1 MNKSKYF
8 LEKEQNKE
16 FLTEQQQPTGKMKK
30 IIPSLL
36 FTFFLSLFYPI
47 KLTRQQNPS
56 TASPHAPLPAGAG
69 DAMPLAIPFLHL
81 PPNPAPFHHPFRIHR
96 TQQSHP
102 HLSLRTRRPSAS
114 AAAAA
119 EAENPS
125 APVDVEMVRGQD
137 GVWTAR
143 SPTVVI
149 LWDLDNKPPRGPPF
163 LAANSLIAAA
173 SLLGRVVSISAFA
186 NRHAFSHLPAW
197 VAAERRDRRALDRAE
212 RAGTAAP
219 SVPYTCAVCGRRF
232 PTRPDLTRHFRQ
244 LHERERNKKLSRLRS
259 LKGKKRQKYRER
271 FITGNTKYEDAAREL
286 LTPKVGYGLA
296 SELRRAGVQV
306 RTVSDKPQAADHA
319 LKRQVK
325 HSLACGVDW
334 MVLVSDDSDFTD
346 TVRNARAA
354 DLRTVVVGDV
364 CRALGK
370 VADIWLPWDRVENG
384 EVDEGMLRSCTLSE
398 FGQDK
403 EDEQGE
409 EFRLDW
415 DTSDLDDVVDDI
427 VGMRTSLLGAAAI
440 SAFADEDI
448 TDGIFGVDNMF
459 WSSDDEEE
467 DGYL

>member
-1 MNKSKYF
+1 
-8 LEKEQNKE
+8 
-16 FLTEQQQPTGKMKK
+16 
-30 IIPSLL
+30 
-36 FTFFLSLFYPI
+36 
-47 KLTRQQNPS
+47 
-56 TASPHAPLPAGAG
+56 
-69 DAMPLAIPFLHL
+69 MPLALSFLHL
-81 PPNPAPFHHPFRIHR
+81 PLNPAPLHPFRIHR

-102 HLSLRTRRPSAS
+102 LLSLRTRRAS
-114 AAAAA
+114 VVATA

-125 APVDVEMVRGQD
+125 APVDVDMVRGRD

-143 SPTVVI
+143 SPTVVV

-163 LAANSLIAAA
+163 PAATSLIAAA

-186 NRHAFSHLPAW
+186 NRHAFSHLPSW

-219 SVPYTCAVCGRRF
+219 SVPYSCAVCGRRF

-244 LHERERNKKLSRLRS
+244 LHERERNKKLSRLHS

-271 FITGNTKYEDAAREL
+271 FISGNTKYEDAAREL
-286 LTPKVGYGLA
+286 LTPKVGYRLA

-306 RTVSDKPQAADHA
+306 RTVPDKPQAADHA

-325 HSLACGVDW
+325 HSVACGVDW

-354 DLRTVVVGDV
+354 DLRTVVVGDG

-384 EVDEGMLRSCTLSE
+384 EVDEEMLRSCTLSE
-398 FGQDK
+398 FGEDQ
-403 EDEQGE
+403 EDERGE
-409 EFRLDW
+409 EFVLDW
-415 DTSDLDDVVDDI
+415 DASDLDNVVDDI
-427 VGMRTSLLGAAAI
+427 VGMRTSFLGATTI
-440 SAFADEDI
+440 SAFADEDF
-448 TDGIFGVDNMF
+448 TDGIFGVELNGDSLF
-459 WSSDDEEE
+459 WSSDNDEE

>member
-1 MNKSKYF
+1 M
-8 LEKEQNKE
+8 
-16 FLTEQQQPTGKMKK
+16 
-30 IIPSLL
+30 SLAL
-36 FTFFLSLFYPI
+36 
-47 KLTRQQNPS
+47 
-56 TASPHAPLPAGAG
+56 
-69 DAMPLAIPFLHL
+69 PFLHL
-81 PPNPAPFHHPFRIHR
+81 PHNPGPSYPFRIHR
-96 TQQSHP
+96 PQQSHP
-102 HLSLRTRRPSAS
+102 HLFLRTRRPSA
-114 AAAAA
+114 ALAAA

-125 APVDVEMVRGQD
+125 APVDVEMVRGRD

-143 SPTVVI
+143 SPTVVV

-163 LAANSLIAAA
+163 PAATSLIAAA

-197 VAAERRDRRALDRAE
+197 VSAERRDRRAMDRAE

-219 SVPYTCAVCGRRF
+219 SVPYSCGVCGRRF

-259 LKGKKRQKYRER
+259 LKGKKRQKFRER
-271 FITGNTKYEDAAREL
+271 FISGNTKYEDTAREL

-296 SELRRAGVQV
+296 SELRRAGVHV
-306 RTVSDKPQAADHA
+306 RTVPDKPQAADHA

-354 DLRTVVVGDV
+354 DLRTVVVGDG

-384 EVDEGMLRSCTLSE
+384 EVDEEMLRNWTLSE
-398 FGQDK
+398 FGEDQ
-403 EDEQGE
+403 EDERGE

-415 DTSDLDDVVDDI
+415 DTSELDDVVDDI
-427 VGMRTSLLGAAAI
+427 VGMRTSLLGATTI
-440 SAFADEDI
+440 SAFADEDV
-448 TDGIFGVDNMF
+448 TDGIFGVKFSRDSMF

>member
-1 MNKSKYF
+1 
-8 LEKEQNKE
+8 
-16 FLTEQQQPTGKMKK
+16 
-30 IIPSLL
+30 
-36 FTFFLSLFYPI
+36 
-47 KLTRQQNPS
+47 
-56 TASPHAPLPAGAG
+56 
-69 DAMPLAIPFLHL
+69 MPLALPFLHL
-81 PPNPAPFHHPFRIHR
+81 PPNPAPFYPSRIQR

-102 HLSLRTRRPSAS
+102 HLSLRTRRPSAAAA

-119 EAENPS
+119 EAGNPS
-125 APVDVEMVRGQD
+125 ASVDVDVEMVRGRD

-143 SPTVVI
+143 SPTVVV
-149 LWDLDNKPPRGPPF
+149 LWDLDNKPPRGAPF
-163 LAANSLIAAA
+163 PAATSLIAAA

-212 RAGTAAP
+212 RAGLAAP
-219 SVPYTCAVCGRRF
+219 SVPYSCPVCGRRF

-259 LKGKKRQKYRER
+259 LKGKKRQKFRER

-296 SELRRAGVQV
+296 SELRRAGVHV

-325 HSLACGVDW
+325 HSVAYGVDW

-346 TVRNARAA
+346 TVRNAHAA
-354 DLRTVVVGDV
+354 DLRTVVVGDA

-384 EVDEGMLRSCTLSE
+384 EVDEEMLRSCTLP
-398 FGQDK
+398 GYG
-403 EDEQGE
+403 EDQEDDRGE

-415 DTSDLDDVVDDI
+415 DTSDLDDVIDDI
-427 VGMRTSLLGAAAI
+427 VGRTSLVGATTI
-440 SAFADEDI
+440 SAFADEDV
-448 TDGIFGVDNMF
+448 TDGIFGVELNGDSMF

>member
-1 MNKSKYF
+1 
-8 LEKEQNKE
+8 
-16 FLTEQQQPTGKMKK
+16 
-30 IIPSLL
+30 
-36 FTFFLSLFYPI
+36 
-47 KLTRQQNPS
+47 
-56 TASPHAPLPAGAG
+56 
-69 DAMPLAIPFLHL
+69 MPLALPFLH
-81 PPNPAPFHHPFRIHR
+81 PSPKPAPSHPFRIHR
-96 TQQSHP
+96 AQQSHT
-102 HLSLRTRRPSAS
+102 HLSLRTRRPSA

-125 APVDVEMVRGQD
+125 APVDVEMVRGRD

-143 SPTVVI
+143 SPTVVV

-163 LAANSLIAAA
+163 PAATSLIAAA
-173 SLLGRVVSISAFA
+173 SVLGRVVSISAFA

-212 RAGTAAP
+212 RAGIAAP
-219 SVPYTCAVCGRRF
+219 SVPYSCGVCGRRF

-259 LKGKKRQKYRER
+259 LKGKKRQKFRER
-271 FITGNTKYEDAAREL
+271 FISGNTKYEDTAREL

-296 SELRRAGVQV
+296 SELRRAGVHV
-306 RTVSDKPQAADHA
+306 RTVPDKPQAADHA

-354 DLRTVVVGDV
+354 DLRTVVVGDG

-384 EVDEGMLRSCTLSE
+384 EVDEEMLRNCTFSE
-398 FGQDK
+398 FGEDQEDK
-403 EDEQGE
+403 RGE

-415 DTSDLDDVVDDI
+415 DTSDLDDLVDDI
-427 VGMRTSLLGAAAI
+427 VGMRTSLLGATTI
-440 SAFADEDI
+440 SAFADEDV
-448 TDGIFGVDNMF
+448 TDGVFGVELNGDSMF

>member
-1 MNKSKYF
+1 M
-8 LEKEQNKE
+8 
-16 FLTEQQQPTGKMKK
+16 P
-30 IIPSLL
+30 PA
-36 FTFFLSLFYPI
+36 LSFI
-47 KLTRQQNPS
+47 
-56 TASPHAPLPAGAG
+56 
-69 DAMPLAIPFLHL
+69 HL
-81 PPNPAPFHHPFRIHR
+81 PPNPAPLHAFRMHR
-96 TQQSHP
+96 AQQPHP
-102 HLSLRTRRPSAS
+102 HLSLRTRRAS
-114 AAAAA
+114 VAAAA
-119 EAENPS
+119 EPENPS
-125 APVDVEMVRGQD
+125 TSVDVEMVRGRD

-143 SPTVVI
+143 SPTVVV

-163 LAANSLIAAA
+163 PAATSLIAAA

-197 VAAERRDRRALDRAE
+197 VTAERRDRRAMDRAE
-212 RAGTAAP
+212 RAGVAAP
-219 SVPYTCAVCGRRF
+219 SVPYSCGVCGRRF

-259 LKGKKRQKYRER
+259 LKGKKRQKFRER
-271 FITGNTKYEDAAREL
+271 FISGNTKYEDTAREL

-354 DLRTVVVGDV
+354 DLRTVVVGDG

-384 EVDEGMLRSCTLSE
+384 EVDEEMLRSCTLPQ
-398 FGQDK
+398 FGEDR

-409 EFRLDW
+409 EFIFDW
-415 DTSDLDDVVDDI
+415 DTSGLDDVVDDI
-427 VGMRTSLLGAAAI
+427 VGVRTSLLGATTI
-440 SAFADEDI
+440 SAFADEDV
-448 TDGIFGVDNMF
+448 TDGIFGVELNGDDMF

>member
-1 MNKSKYF
+1 
-8 LEKEQNKE
+8 
-16 FLTEQQQPTGKMKK
+16 
-30 IIPSLL
+30 
-36 FTFFLSLFYPI
+36 
-47 KLTRQQNPS
+47 
-56 TASPHAPLPAGAG
+56 
-69 DAMPLAIPFLHL
+69 MPLALPFLH
-81 PPNPAPFHHPFRIHR
+81 PSPNPAPSHPFRIHR
-96 TQQSHP
+96 AQQSHP
-102 HLSLRTRRPSAS
+102 HLSIRTRRPL
-114 AAAAA
+114 AAAA

-125 APVDVEMVRGQD
+125 APVDVEMVRGRD

-143 SPTVVI
+143 SPTVVV

-163 LAANSLIAAA
+163 PAATSLIAAA

-197 VAAERRDRRALDRAE
+197 VAAERRDRRAMDRAE

-219 SVPYTCAVCGRRF
+219 SVPYSCGVCGRRF

-259 LKGKKRQKYRER
+259 LKGKKRQKFRER
-271 FITGNTKYEDAAREL
+271 FISGNTKYEDTAREL

-296 SELRRAGVQV
+296 SELRRAGVHV
-306 RTVSDKPQAADHA
+306 RTVPDKPQAADHA

-354 DLRTVVVGDV
+354 DLRTVVVGDG

-384 EVDEGMLRSCTLSE
+384 DVDEEMLRNCTLSE
-398 FGQDK
+398 FGEDQ

-409 EFRLDW
+409 DFRLDW
-415 DTSDLDDVVDDI
+415 DSSDLDGVVDDI
-427 VGMRTSLLGAAAI
+427 VGMRTSLLGATTI
-440 SAFADEDI
+440 SAFADEDA
-448 TDGIFGVDNMF
+448 TDGIFGVELNGDSMF

>member
-1 MNKSKYF
+1 
-8 LEKEQNKE
+8 
-16 FLTEQQQPTGKMKK
+16 
-30 IIPSLL
+30 
-36 FTFFLSLFYPI
+36 
-47 KLTRQQNPS
+47 
-56 TASPHAPLPAGAG
+56 
-69 DAMPLAIPFLHL
+69 MPLALPFLHFS
-81 PPNPAPFHHPFRIHR
+81 PNTAPSHPFRVHR
-96 TQQSHP
+96 AQQSHP
-102 HLSLRTRRPSAS
+102 HLSLRTRRPS
-114 AAAAA
+114 AAAA

-143 SPTVVI
+143 SPKVVV
-149 LWDLDNKPPRGPPF
+149 LWDLDNKPPRGAPF
-163 LAANSLIAAA
+163 PAATSLIAAA

-212 RAGTAAP
+212 RAGIAAP
-219 SVPYTCAVCGRRF
+219 SVPYSCGVCGRRF

-259 LKGKKRQKYRER
+259 LKGKKRQKFRER
-271 FITGNTKYEDAAREL
+271 FISGNTKYEDTAREL

-296 SELRRAGVQV
+296 SELRRAGVHV
-306 RTVSDKPQAADHA
+306 RTVPDKPQAADHA

-354 DLRTVVVGDV
+354 DLRTVVVGDG

-384 EVDEGMLRSCTLSE
+384 EVDEEMLRNCTLSE
-398 FGQDK
+398 FVEDQ
-403 EDEQGE
+403 EDERGE

-415 DTSDLDDVVDDI
+415 DTSDSVVDDI
-427 VGMRTSLLGAAAI
+427 VGTRTSLLGATTI
-440 SAFADEDI
+440 SAFADEDV
-448 TDGIFGVDNMF
+448 TDGRFGVEFSGDSMF

>member
-1 MNKSKYF
+1 
-8 LEKEQNKE
+8 
-16 FLTEQQQPTGKMKK
+16 
-30 IIPSLL
+30 
-36 FTFFLSLFYPI
+36 
-47 KLTRQQNPS
+47 
-56 TASPHAPLPAGAG
+56 
-69 DAMPLAIPFLHL
+69 MPLALPFLHL
-81 PPNPAPFHHPFRIHR
+81 SPNPIPSHPFRIHR
-96 TQQSHP
+96 AQQSHP
-102 HLSLRTRRPSAS
+102 HLSLRTRRPSA

-119 EAENPS
+119 TEEENPS
-125 APVDVEMVRGQD
+125 APVDVEMVRGRD

-149 LWDLDNKPPRGPPF
+149 LWDLDNKLPRGPPF
-163 LAANSLIAAA
+163 PAATSLIAAA

-212 RAGTAAP
+212 RAGIAPP
-219 SVPYTCAVCGRRF
+219 SVPYSCGVCGRRF

-259 LKGKKRQKYRER
+259 LKGKKRQKFRER
-271 FITGNTKYEDAAREL
+271 FISGNTKYEDTAREL

-296 SELRRAGVQV
+296 SELRRAGVLV

-354 DLRTVVVGDV
+354 DLRTVVVGDG

-384 EVDEGMLRSCTLSE
+384 EVDEEMLRNCTVSE
-398 FGQDK
+398 FGEDQ
-403 EDEQGE
+403 EDELGE

-415 DTSDLDDVVDDI
+415 DTSGLDSVVDDI
-427 VGMRTSLLGAAAI
+427 VGMRTSLIGATTI
-440 SAFADEDI
+440 SAFADKEV
-448 TDGIFGVDNMF
+448 TDGIFGVEFSGDSMF